1 MVSLNGL
8 NNLKSIVGHGFTIK
22 GNSGLVSTAGLENL
36 SDLHIY
42 TPGGLTKKFS
52 IEDNASLGSLSGFE
66 NVVQFYVGVLS
77 IQNCPNLSICN
88 IQPVCDRLENGGA
101 ATIANNASGCN
112 NIPEVEAACQASP
125 TDEAVKWGNEVIQI
139 SPNPTTDF
147 INLHFP
153 KPFYIPLHVSLFDS
167 QGRLV
172 SLQPV
177 VDGQAIAVGHLP
189 SGMYSLKVIAGE
201 QVFAGKF
208 IKQ

>member
-112 NIPEVEAACQASP
+112 SIPEVEAACMESSLLDLSKSARLLE
-125 TDEAVKWGNEVIQI
+125 TF
-139 SPNPTTDF
+139 PNPATDF
-147 INLHFP
+147 LHLQLP
-153 KPFYIPLHVSLFDS
+153 EIIAQPTEISLFDI

-172 SLQPV
+172 ERQSFTP
-177 VDGQAIAVGHLP
+177 GQTVQVGHLP
-189 SGMYSLKVIAGE
+189 GGVFTLKLTDGE
-201 QVFAGKF
+201 RVYVGRFV
-208 IKQ
+208 KQ